1 MWLVLLEANY
11 SNVKTTLGTLK
22 RFLYVVE
29 GLDRVGHPQ

>member
-11 SNVKTTLGTLK
+11 SNCKTTLGILK

-29 GLDRVGHPQ
+29 GLDKQEHPQ

>member
-11 SNVKTTLGTLK
+11 SNHKTTLGTLK

-29 GLDRVGHPQ
+29 GLDYLDFSE